1 MCTCVSALAYVK
13 CIISLSCGASI
24 LVKEKS
30 LPPAMQTRQSS
41 PCLPST
47 FITTQNTAHLLHMS
61 MLFAGYLFSE
71 GSLLCWPMLE
81 GVPGGFLNAQRYSCL
96 SCLACRDSFVGEA
109 QALVAPKMAPW
120 AAAAGRHQ
128 EESASDLEGGDSGYH
143 QEHFTQPPPPPPR
156 KPAPAK
162 EEKKKTAQVCT
173 VQQSD

>member
-1 MCTCVSALAYVK
+1 M
-13 CIISLSCGASI
+13 
-24 LVKEKS
+24 
-30 LPPAMQTRQSS
+30 
-41 PCLPST
+41 
-47 FITTQNTAHLLHMS
+47 
-61 MLFAGYLFSE
+61 
-71 GSLLCWPMLE
+71 
-81 GVPGGFLNAQRYSCL
+81 
-96 SCLACRDSFVGEA
+96 GEA

-173 VQQSD
+173 AQQLDWWTLVLKEFTKMVLKLACCQICCGAQECWSDAFLV